1 MPPKIIPV
9 LEMKD
14 FAGAI
19 KKTDNKRWAR
29 DNVKLVLEHFNH
41 MKPDM
46 PQVALDRLAT
56 FLLTENWVTS
66 EPKPSQYR
74 LYKILKGQ
82 GRTQQKLHFGM
93 WTVVSAI
100 YPKSPVVVALARDM
114 SKHWGLQFPGTAP
127 WFPPDMS
134 TSTIEDKWDG
144 LVLEPVKTKN
154 GKNSKKGKKDEKG
167 KESKESEYEE
177 SEDEESEEFEYE
189 KDKSKDEKDESLDTS
204 DSDENERKRKADLLN
219 EADKNSAPK
228 KQKTSSLEPIPLSD
242 DESEPDV
249 ETLQPKDLKALLLR
263 TQREAE
269 HLRVQLRAET
279 KEKNKLAKQNGDLQD
294 NVLKNHDAMK
304 KMSSENKALDN
315 DNLVKSETIQKFID
329 EFQKQEEVISNS
341 KAKYRETKARLRDIE
356 LKYVNSM
363 VAIKDANLGQEVAEA
378 DLQNTS
384 SQLDELTA
392 RYEYAMTQL
401 NSPMSKQEDTEAELK
416 DTVSQL
422 NNAKSKQEDTEA
434 KLKDAVSRL
443 EKLGSNEQTF
453 RQQIMTLEHKLR
465 GWEVAASQA
474 SHANPATVHMSAHH
488 LATCVE
494 GRFDRVDRAMAD
506 IAKKQQEGFDAMAKE
521 LSKKDN

>member
-19 KKTDNKRWAR
+19 KKTDNKRGAR
-29 DNVKLVLEHFNH
+29 DNVKLVLQHFNH

-46 PQVALDRLAT
+46 PQVALDRPAT

-154 GKNSKKGKKDEKG
+154 GKKSKKGKKDEKG
-167 KESKESEYEE
+167 KESKESE
-177 SEDEESEEFEYE
+177 DEESEESEHE

-204 DSDENERKRKADLLN
+204 DSDENERKRKVDLLN

-269 HLRVQLRAET
+269 HLRVQLKAET

-363 VAIKDANLGQEVAEA
+363 IAIKDANLGQEVAEA

-401 NSPMSKQEDTEAELK
+401 SSAMSKQEDTEAE
-416 DTVSQL
+416 
-422 NNAKSKQEDTEA
+422 
-434 KLKDAVSRL
+434 LKDAVSRL
-443 EKLGSNEQTF
+443 EKLGSNEQIF

-474 SHANPATVHMSAHH
+474 GHANPATVHMSVHH

>member
-19 KKTDNKRWAR
+19 KKTDNKRRAR

-74 LYKILKGQ
+74 LYKILKGH

-114 SKHWGLQFPGTAP
+114 SKHWGVQFPGTAP
-127 WFPPDMS
+127 WFLPDMS
-134 TSTIEDKWDG
+134 TSTIEDQWDG

-154 GKNSKKGKKDEKG
+154 GKKSKKGKKDEKG
-167 KESKESEYEE
+167 KESKDKEDEE
-177 SEDEESEEFEYE
+177 SEDEEY
-189 KDKSKDEKDESLDTS
+189 ESLDTS

-228 KQKTSSLEPIPLSD
+228 KQKTSSFELVPLSD

-249 ETLQPKDLKALLLR
+249 ETPQPKDLKALLLR

-269 HLRVQLRAET
+269 HLRVQLKAET

-363 VAIKDANLGQEVAEA
+363 IAIKDANLGQEVAEA

-384 SQLDELTA
+384 SQLGGLTA

-401 NSPMSKQEDTEAELK
+401 NSPM
-416 DTVSQL
+416 
-422 NNAKSKQEDTEA
+422 SKQEDTEA

-443 EKLGSNEQTF
+443 EKLGSNEQIF

-474 SHANPATVHMSAHH
+474 SHANPATVHMSVHH

>member
-114 SKHWGLQFPGTAP
+114 SKHWGLQFPGT
-127 WFPPDMS
+127 
-134 TSTIEDKWDG
+134 TIEDKWDG

-269 HLRVQLRAET
+269 HLRVQLKAET

-363 VAIKDANLGQEVAEA
+363 VAIKDANLGKEVAEA

-401 NSPMSKQEDTEAELK
+401 NSPMSKQEDTEA
-416 DTVSQL
+416 
-422 NNAKSKQEDTEA
+422 

-443 EKLGSNEQTF
+443 EKLGSNEQIF

>member
-19 KKTDNKRWAR
+19 KKTDNKRGAR
-29 DNVKLVLEHFNH
+29 DNVKLVLQHFNH

-154 GKNSKKGKKDEKG
+154 GKKSKK
-167 KESKESEYEE
+167 
-177 SEDEESEEFEYE
+177 DEESEESEHE

-269 HLRVQLRAET
+269 HLRVQLKAET

-304 KMSSENKALDN
+304 KMYSENKALDN

-363 VAIKDANLGQEVAEA
+363 VAIKDANLGKE
-378 DLQNTS
+378 
-384 SQLDELTA
+384 
-392 RYEYAMTQL
+392 
-401 NSPMSKQEDTEAELK
+401 EDTEAE
-416 DTVSQL
+416 
-422 NNAKSKQEDTEA
+422 
-434 KLKDAVSRL
+434 LKDAVSRL
-443 EKLGSNEQTF
+443 EKLGSNEQIF

-474 SHANPATVHMSAHH
+474 GHANPATVHMSVHH

-521 LSKKDN
+521 LPKKDN